1 MLIYYVEIMKFA
13 ERTTKFQG
21 VTLAKNKVITITK
34 RTIRFSQNVYLFHT
48 LEGFSEEEI
57 DIRII
62 PFWMI
67 TILFMIGVIISSY
80 KLTLGWLLIM
90 LAMGG
95 IVVDLS
101 QPKNYGLLLAFSSGN
116 KILFIT
122 NDKAGIKNVISV
134 MYDFF
139 ETETKKDFI
148 IEISI
153 TGSSTNITLNTYHNF
168 SGGNVFGSISAEIYD
183 K

>member
-1 MLIYYVEIMKFA
+1 
-13 ERTTKFQG
+13 
-21 VTLAKNKVITITK
+21 
-34 RTIRFSQNVYLFHT
+34 
-48 LEGFSEEEI
+48 
-57 DIRII
+57 
-62 PFWMI
+62 
-67 TILFMIGVIISSY
+67 
-80 KLTLGWLLIM
+80 
-90 LAMGG
+90 MGG

-134 MYDFF
+134 LYDFF

-153 TGSSTNITLNTYHNF
+153 NESSTNITINTYHGY
-168 SGGNVFGSISAEIYD
+168 SGVNVFGSISAERYD